1 MARQPHPPLHGT
13 RPHRNHPR
21 SQPIPDVHRSRRRSS
36 AHPRRHQ
43 GVAGMG
49 NHHRRRQHMSVL
61 QFSGVITRGDSCRV
75 SDDEPEGDILIGG
88 VDFLAAVDNAFKS
101 GQSITVGILDDAVE
115 TVAGSLAVD
124 LGWGYSDYTPMD
136 EDSLTVG
143 GSDVLKALARRE
155 NQQVTV
161 VVSDGP
167 IDLSSLLGD
176 NT

>member
-1 MARQPHPPLHGT
+1 
-13 RPHRNHPR
+13 
-21 SQPIPDVHRSRRRSS
+21 
-36 AHPRRHQ
+36 
-43 GVAGMG
+43 
-49 NHHRRRQHMSVL
+49 MSVL

-75 SDDEPEGDILIGG
+75 LDDEPEGDILIGG

-101 GQSITVGILDDAVE
+101 GQSVTVGILDDAVE

-124 LGWGYSDYTPMD
+124 LGWGYSDYTPVD
-136 EDSLTVG
+136 ADSLSVG

-167 IDLSSLLGD
+167 IDLSSLSGD